1 MLDGVNVGSR
11 SLLKLDSF
19 SDTAGMLEDARSE
32 NQKLDEVCVEQDGD
46 IAVAYSR
53 DNNYIIYN
61 HLRILMKN
69 GKTTVLLLMRSTK

>member
-11 SLLKLDSF
+11 SLLKVDSF
-19 SDTAGMLEDARSE
+19 SDIAGMLDDPRSE
-32 NQKLDEVCVEQDGD
+32 NQKLDEVCDMQDGD

-53 DNNYIIYN
+53 DDNYIIYN
-61 HLRILMKN
+61 HSIILMKN